1 MTQVQ
6 VTPTRPITGHYHHKK
21 LVAKRAVQNF
31 LEHGNSNHSSSGST
45 LQPILDHC
53 HAWGLPY
60 KLSVWPGIYFYIE
73 LDKASLKQWIAMEN
87 AVADW
92 HL

>member
-6 VTPTRPITGHYHHKK
+6 VTPIRPIKGHYHYKK
-21 LVAKRAVQNF
+21 LVARRAVQSF
-31 LEHGNSNHSSSGST
+31 LEKGHSNHSSSGST

-60 KLSVWPGIYFYIE
+60 KLSVWPGRYFYIE
-73 LDKASLKQWIAMEN
+73 LDKASLKQGIDIAHAMVSR
-87 AVADW
+87 A
-92 HL
+92 